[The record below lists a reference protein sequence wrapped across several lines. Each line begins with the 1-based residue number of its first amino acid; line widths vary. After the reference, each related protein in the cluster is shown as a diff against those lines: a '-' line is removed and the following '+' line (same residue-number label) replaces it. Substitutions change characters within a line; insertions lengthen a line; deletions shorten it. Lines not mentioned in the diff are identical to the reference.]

1 MDLGTLQLKKTLP
14 FRALFYFRV
23 GWGTYFAYIM
33 AAINVLTVT
42 YFLAIEN
49 YPSLQ
54 VIFPTFVHYIATAVG
69 IGVPLLVLVG
79 YAHYKRSVAFRAEA
93 EIEIEA
99 NPYWYKAPPGWNK
112 EVVFPLYLNM
122 INLMTKMSKNE
133 KLTPDEIK
141 KISDLQE
148 SLSNLI
154 DGGYV
159 GRPSRMKDDS

>member
-1 MDLGTLQLKKTLP
+1 MSKNRP
-14 FRALFYFRV
+14 FRAWFYFRQ
-23 GWGTYFAYIM
+23 GWTAYFAFIM

-49 YPSLQ
+49 YPVLQ
-54 VIFPTFVHYIATAVG
+54 AIFPTFGHYIIIVVSV
-69 IGVPLLVLVG
+69 GVPLLVLVG
-79 YAHYKRSVAFRAEA
+79 YFHYKRSQAFTAEA
-93 EIEIEA
+93 DINIEA
-99 NPYWYKAPPGWNK
+99 NPYYYKAAPGWQRD
-112 EVVFPLYLNM
+112 VIFPLYLNM

>member
-1 MDLGTLQLKKTLP
+1 MGKNRP
-14 FRALFYFRV
+14 FRAWFYFRQ
-23 GWGTYFAYIM
+23 GWTAYFAFIM

-49 YPSLQ
+49 YPVLQ
-54 VIFPTFVHYIATAVG
+54 AIFPTFGHYIIIVVSV
-69 IGVPLLVLVG
+69 GVPLLVLVG
-79 YAHYKRSVAFRAEA
+79 YFHYKRSQAFTAEA
-93 EIEIEA
+93 DINIEA
-99 NPYWYKAPPGWNK
+99 NPYYYKAAPGWQRD
-112 EVVFPLYLNM
+112 VIFPLYLNM

>member
-1 MDLGTLQLKKTLP
+1 MGKNRP
-14 FRALFYFRV
+14 FRAWFYFRQ
-23 GWGTYFAYIM
+23 GWTAYFAFIM

-49 YPSLQ
+49 YPVLQ
-54 VIFPTFVHYIATAVG
+54 AIFPTFGHYIIIVVSV
-69 IGVPLLVLVG
+69 GVPLLVLVG
-79 YAHYKRSVAFRAEA
+79 YFHYKRSQAFTAEA
-93 EIEIEA
+93 DINIEA
-99 NPYWYKAPPGWNK
+99 NPYHYKAAPGWQRD
-112 EVVFPLYLNM
+112 VIFPLYLNM

>member
-1 MDLGTLQLKKTLP
+1 
-14 FRALFYFRV
+14 
-23 GWGTYFAYIM
+23 M

-49 YPSLQ
+49 YPVLQ
-54 VIFPTFVHYIATAVG
+54 AIFPTFGHYIIIVVSV
-69 IGVPLLVLVG
+69 GVPLLVLVG
-79 YAHYKRSVAFRAEA
+79 YFHYKRSQAFTAEA
-93 EIEIEA
+93 DINIEA
-99 NPYWYKAPPGWNK
+99 NPYYYKAAPGWQRD
-112 EVVFPLYLNM
+112 VIFPLYLNM